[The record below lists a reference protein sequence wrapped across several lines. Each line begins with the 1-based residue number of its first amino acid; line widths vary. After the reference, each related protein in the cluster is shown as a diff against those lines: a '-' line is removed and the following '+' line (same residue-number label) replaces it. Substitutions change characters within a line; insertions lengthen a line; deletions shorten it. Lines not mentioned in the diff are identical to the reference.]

1 MCIRRRAGL
10 YVCKHAMLVCM
21 LRDLVEFHDPSADH
35 FDRRDRSKL
44 ADRLLRRLEEVGLRV
59 KSEAAA

>member
-1 MCIRRRAGL
+1 
-10 YVCKHAMLVCM
+10 MLVCM
-21 LRDLVEFHDPSADH
+21 LRDLVEFHDPGADH

-44 ADRLLRRLEEVGLRV
+44 ADRLLLRLEEFGLRV